1 MVFTVLNWNEHA
13 GLLVTVYWIFP
24 THSLGKTFSVGTVQ
38 SHIMWKDWSRNW
50 VEKHVGDNEDW
61 KDTKDLWSTKNII
74 YGDSINRLYI
84 GIKILI
90 KNSSVTMDLNQTWS
104 HYSFYSWLPSAQT
117 HPLGCERP
125 WTETWNCRYSFDVL
139 DPPTCRQ
146 CSSIFMLFVVCAVY
160 FCCFLWNLGKKKV
173 LYYYLI
179 IICAV

>member
-50 VEKHVGDNEDW
+50 VEKHVGDIEDW

-90 KNSSVTMDLNQTWS
+90 KNSSVIMALNQTWS
-104 HYSFYSWLPSAQT
+104 HYSFYSWLPS
-117 HPLGCERP
+117 
-125 WTETWNCRYSFDVL
+125 
-139 DPPTCRQ
+139 DPPFRVWTAMNWNLKLQIFIWCSGSCRQ

-160 FCCFLWNLGKKKV
+160 FCCLLWNLGKKIS
-173 LYYYLI
+173 I
-179 IICAV
+179 ILLFNYCHVCAV

>member
-50 VEKHVGDNEDW
+50 VEKHVGDIEDW
-61 KDTKDLWSTKNII
+61 KDTKDLWSTNNII

-90 KNSSVTMDLNQTWS
+90 KNSSVIMDLNQTWS
-104 HYSFYSWLPSAQT
+104 HYSFYSWLPS
-117 HPLGCERP
+117 
-125 WTETWNCRYSFDVL
+125 
-139 DPPTCRQ
+139 DPPNGHELKLETADIHLMFWIRQ
-146 CSSIFMLFVVCAVY
+146 HVDSAAPYLCCLLFVLFISAA
-160 FCCFLWNLGKKKV
+160 FCET
-173 LYYYLI
+173 
-179 IICAV
+179 